1 MTPDEITPQEAADI
15 LLFEAESTIGFLAR
29 LENQR
34 EFDTEGWQV
43 LWQAVASLISSNNG
57 SLDTWSSYDLAR
69 IVDSVQRIGQD
80 LIGRP
85 YEELDE
91 FDEHILAA
99 NAFLNE
105 VFNP

>member
-1 MTPDEITPQEAADI
+1 MVPDDIGPQEAADI
-15 LLFEAESTIGFLAR
+15 LLYESEAPDGFLTR
-29 LENQR
+29 LESQR
-34 EFDTEGWQV
+34 VFDTEGWQL
-43 LWQAVASLISSNNG
+43 LWQAVASLISHNNG
-57 SLDTWSSYDLAR
+57 TLDTWASYDLSRVIAA
-69 IVDSVQRIGQD
+69 VQRHSQA

-99 NAFLNE
+99 NSFLNE

>member
-1 MTPDEITPQEAADI
+1 MTSEQIEPQEAADI
-15 LLFEAESTIGFLAR
+15 LLYESEARQGFLAR
-29 LENQR
+29 LEV
-34 EFDTEGWQV
+34 EHVFDAEGWQL
-43 LWQAVASLISSNNG
+43 LWQAVACLIAANNG
-57 SLDTWSSYDLAR
+57 TLDVWAAFDLSR
-69 IVDSVQRIGQD
+69 IVEAVQKHGQV

-105 VFNP
+105 VFSP

>member
-1 MTPDEITPQEAADI
+1 MTPDETTPQEAADI
-15 LLFEAESTIGFLAR
+15 LLFESESASGFLSR
-29 LENQR
+29 LEAER
-34 EFDTEGWQV
+34 VFDTEGWQV
-43 LWQAVASLISSNNG
+43 LWQAVASLISHNNG
-57 SLDTWSSYDLAR
+57 SLDTWSSYDLSR
-69 IVDSVQRIGQD
+69 IVETVQSIGQD

-105 VFNP
+105 VFSP